1 VPWAVS
7 PWSPVAVRCTRY
19 ACLYVDARNAM
30 LSRLLYEGR
39 DDLAVV
45 AVDVGVLDIE
55 GAIVTD
61 RNAASGVA
69 LFLTT
74 QRPGS
79 PRSTQPLSSRPGGMQ
94 IATRSSVG
102 VLRCSS
108 QTGWLPT
115 TSAPCTLREI
125 SHSGS

>member
-1 VPWAVS
+1 MPASTGGW
-7 PWSPVAVRCTRY
+7 PVRRDDLREFHHITAFANIPSILEVGILSHDRCTARRLVDISDAEVQGRRSQLVVAGGRRLHAY

-69 LFLTT
+69 LF
-74 QRPGS
+74 
-79 PRSTQPLSSRPGGMQ
+79 
-94 IATRSSVG
+94 
-102 VLRCSS
+102 
-108 QTGWLPT
+108 
-115 TSAPCTLREI
+115 
-125 SHSGS
+125 